1 MRRILAYEAVMY
13 VVAIPNR
20 RSPPAVL
27 LRESFREN
35 GKVKNRTLANLT
47 DWPPAQVDA
56 LRAVLRGGFTKV
68 AELDKA
74 FEIVRSRPHGHVAAV
89 LGTMRRLELPALLG
103 RTRCS
108 ERDLA
113 LAMIAARILEPR
125 SKLATA
131 EALREDTLH
140 STLGEILGVQSAD
153 EDDLYA
159 AMDWLLEQ
167 QPRIEGAL
175 AKRHLKDGTLVLYDV
190 SSTYFEGRHCPL
202 ARIGY
207 SRDGKKGTLQIVFGL
222 LCDGEGR
229 PVAVEVFEGNT
240 GDPTTLGPQLR
251 KLRERFGL
259 KRIILVGDRGMIT
272 DARIRD
278 ELRPVDGLDWITA
291 LRAPAIQA
299 LVDGGSLQLSLFDQ
313 KDLAEITDP
322 SYPGERLMVCKN
334 PLLAQE
340 RGRKREDLLQFTER
354 ELAKVAAATKR
365 AKNRLKGKEAI
376 ALRLGPVWGG
386 FKMAKHFHTEIT
398 AADFRYHRDEE
409 SIRREAALDGFYV
422 VRTNVSAD
430 RLGPAEVVGT
440 YKQLST
446 VERAFR
452 SIKTVDLRVRP
463 IHHHN
468 ADPVR
473 AHVLLCMLAY
483 YVEWHMRR
491 ALAPML
497 FEDDDKAAARAARA
511 SVVAPAQ
518 RSEKAQRKAA
528 AKRTDDGLPVHSF
541 QSLLSD
547 LATVA
552 KNRVQ
557 PKDAGTAPF
566 DVITTPT
573 VIQQR
578 AFSLLEVSHRL

>member
-1 MRRILAYEAVMY
+1 MY
-13 VVAIPNR
+13 IERVPNR
-20 RSPPAVL
+20 SSPPAIL
-27 LRESFREN
+27 LRESFRVD
-35 GKVKNRTLANLT
+35 GRVRKRTLANLSN
-47 DWPPAQVDA
+47 WPPTRVDA
-56 LRAVLRGGFTKV
+56 LRAVLRGGSTPVVK
-68 AELDKA
+68 LDGA

-89 LGTMRRLELPALLG
+89 VGTMRRLELPSLLS
-103 RTRCS
+103 RTKCS
-108 ERDLA
+108 DRDLA

-140 STLGEILGVQSAD
+140 STLGEVLGVQSAR

-167 QPRIEGAL
+167 QPRIEAAL

-222 LCDGEGR
+222 LCDAEGR

-240 GDPTTLGPQLR
+240 GDPKTLGPLLK
-251 KLRERFGL
+251 KLRDRFGL
-259 KRIILVGDRGMIT
+259 QRIVLVGDRGMIT

-278 ELRPVDGLDWITA
+278 ELRPIEGLDWITA

-299 LVDGGSLQLSLFDQ
+299 LVDGGTLQLSLFDE

-322 SYPGERLMVCKN
+322 AYPGERLMVCKN

-340 RGRKREDLLQFTER
+340 RARKREALLASTER
-354 ELAKVAAATKR
+354 ELAKVTAATQR
-365 AKNRLKGKEAI
+365 PKNRLKGKEAI
-376 ALRLGPVWGG
+376 ALRLGTVLGR
-386 FKMAKHFHTEIT
+386 FKMAKHFHTEIAT
-398 AADFRYHRDEE
+398 DGFRYQRNEE

-422 VRTNVSAD
+422 VRTNVGAE
-430 RLGPAEVVGT
+430 RLGTADVVRT
-440 YKQLST
+440 YKRLST

-452 SIKTVDLRVRP
+452 STKTVGLRVRP
-463 IHHHN
+463 IHHRD
-468 ADPVR
+468 ADRVR
-473 AHVLLCMLAY
+473 AHLLLCMLAY

-497 FEDDDKAAARAARA
+497 FEDDDKVAAEAART

-518 RSEKAQRKAA
+518 RSERARRKAA
-528 AKRTDDGLPVHSF
+528 TKRTDDELPVHSF
-541 QSLLSD
+541 QSLLGD

-557 PKDAGTAPF
+557 PTAAGTTPF

-573 VIQQR
+573 PIQQR
-578 AFSLLEVSHRL
+578 AFALLEVSHRL